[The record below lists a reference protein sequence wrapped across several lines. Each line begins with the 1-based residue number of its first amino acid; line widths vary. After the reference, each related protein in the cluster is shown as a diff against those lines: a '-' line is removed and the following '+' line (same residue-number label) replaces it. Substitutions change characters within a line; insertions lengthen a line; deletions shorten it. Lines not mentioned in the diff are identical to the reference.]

1 MFRFFHTVMEVVGWL
16 QIALSPSLL
25 GLFIATVVYFSNPST
40 TTLIVSLVIFISG
53 IILGVYFATKI
64 WKTKGTVW
72 FMSRIMATPELD
84 GKKCDSEVD
93 IEGKSDLASK
103 NKPDQDP

>member
-1 MFRFFHTVMEVVGWL
+1 MSKFFHTVMEIVGWL
-16 QIALSPSLL
+16 QIAASPTLL
-25 GLFIATVVYFSNPST
+25 GSFIAAVVYFSNPST
-40 TTLIVSLVIFISG
+40 TTFIVSLGIFISG

-84 GKKCDSEVD
+84 GKKYDSEVD
-93 IEGKSDLASK
+93 NEEKSNLALK

>member
-1 MFRFFHTVMEVVGWL
+1 MEVVGWL

-25 GLFIATVVYFSNPST
+25 AAFIAVVIYFSNPST
-40 TTLIVSLVIFISG
+40 TTFIVSLVIFISG

-84 GKKCDSEVD
+84 GKEYDSGVD
-93 IEGKSDLASK
+93 DERKLDLVSK
-103 NKPDQDP
+103 NEPDQDL